1 MSRTVDAFLE
11 HISIIKVQS
20 RATVEAYSRDL
31 AQYEE
36 FLKKDAIN
44 SDTKDLVNF
53 LTTIKN
59 PRTLNRKLSAINAFF
74 NYCMKN
80 EFVDE
85 KPNVKLSKTPKT
97 LPKFI
102 EYDEIMHAIEH
113 IDKSSWLG
121 KRDAAFLIFLYASGT
136 RVSEAIDVKKSDIED
151 GWLKISNA
159 KGDKQRVV
167 PLAPVAVEYLD
178 DYLGSLLFN
187 QDYLWLNYKGDKMSR
202 ITAFNI
208 TKKYLGLSPHV
219 LRHSYATALILG
231 GADLRVVQEFL
242 GHVSMDTTQI
252 YTHLHRQDL
261 ADTLK
266 YHHPLSK
273 ESV

>member
-1 MSRTVDAFLE
+1 MSRSVEAFLE
-11 HISIIKVQS
+11 HISLIKVQS
-20 RATVEAYSRDL
+20 RATIEAYSLDL

-36 FLKKDAIN
+36 FLQKDAID
-44 SDTKDLVNF
+44 SDTTDLIEF

-59 PRTLNRKLSAINAFF
+59 PRTQNRKLSAINAFF
-74 NYCMKN
+74 NYCIKS

-85 KPNVKLSKTPKT
+85 KPNVKLSKVPKT

-102 EYDEIMHAIEH
+102 EYDEIMCAVDH

-121 KRDAAFLIFLYASGT
+121 KRDAAFLIFLYASGS
-136 RVSEAIDVKKSDIED
+136 RVSEAIEVQKSDIED
-151 GWLKISNA
+151 GWLRISNA

-167 PLAPVAVEYLD
+167 PLAPVALEYLD
-178 DYLGSLLFN
+178 EYLEASPFN
-187 QDYLWLNYKGDKMSR
+187 DDALWLNYKGKKMSR
-202 ITAFNI
+202 ISAFNI
-208 TKKYLGLSPHV
+208 TKKYLNVSPHT

-266 YHHPLSK
+266 QYHPLSK
-273 ESV
+273 EAV

>member
-1 MSRTVDAFLE
+1 MSRSVEAFLE
-11 HISIIKVQS
+11 HISLIKVQS
-20 RATVEAYSRDL
+20 RATIEAYGLDL

-44 SDTKDLVNF
+44 SDTSDLIEF

-59 PRTLNRKLSAINAFF
+59 PRTQNRKLSAINAFF
-74 NYCMKN
+74 SYCMKN

-102 EYDEIMHAIEH
+102 EYDEIMYAIEN

-121 KRDAAFLIFLYASGT
+121 KRDAAFLIFLYASGS
-136 RVSEAIDVKKSDIED
+136 RVSEAIEVKKSDIEE
-151 GWLKISNA
+151 GWLRISNA
-159 KGDKQRVV
+159 KGDKERVV
-167 PLAPVAVEYLD
+167 PLAPISLEYLD
-178 DYLGSLLFN
+178 DYLSAHPFC
-187 QDYLWLNYKGDKMSR
+187 DDALWLNYKGKKMSR
-202 ITAFNI
+202 ISAFNI
-208 TKKYLGLSPHV
+208 TKKYLGVSPHV

-266 YHHPLSK
+266 QYHPLSK
-273 ESV
+273 EAV